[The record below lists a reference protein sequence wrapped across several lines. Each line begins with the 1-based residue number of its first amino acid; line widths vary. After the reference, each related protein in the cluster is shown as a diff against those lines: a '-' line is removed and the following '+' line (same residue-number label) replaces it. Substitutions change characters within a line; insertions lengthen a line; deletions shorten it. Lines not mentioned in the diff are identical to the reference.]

1 MLQKIN
7 QNCLGVVT
15 RASGSTITGPSS
27 FLDWHLPC
35 NIHSPIEGS
44 GANLTGY
51 KSRANWHI
59 SAKTHSLFSQM
70 MRPSGQV
77 YYTWD
82 DVKDTK
88 SKSSSCVYSYLISY
102 HSNQRSLPSS
112 VLDLR
117 VRPATIS
124 YLPGSVLES
133 LPLLSH
139 QCRSL
144 VPSRIWSLLFP
155 PHSLNM
161 FAHCLFKIG
170 GGLCTVFDSST
181 TTDYPN
187 SHTLTLVIIVFSLI
201 IIICRS
207 P

>member
-27 FLDWHLPC
+27 FLDWYLPC

-88 SKSSSCVYSYLISY
+88 SKSSSRVYSYLISY
-102 HSNQRSLPSS
+102 HSNQRSLSSS

-117 VRPATIS
+117 ARPATSS
-124 YLPGSVLES
+124 YLPGSVFAENPCPFSLINVVPLEYDLFYFPLTHS
-133 LPLLSH
+133 ICLLTAYSKSVEVFAPLLTLW
-139 QCRSL
+139 QR
-144 VPSRIWSLLFP
+144 RITQTATRLLWSLL
-155 PHSLNM
+155 
-161 FAHCLFKIG
+161 
-170 GGLCTVFDSST
+170 SSA
-181 TTDYPN
+181 
-187 SHTLTLVIIVFSLI
+187 SS
-201 IIICRS
+201 
-207 P
+207 